1 MSGGLTE
8 HRFTSSEAATE
19 ALAEAILVRLRGA
32 IAERGTAS
40 LIVSGGKSPVPLF
53 ARLRV
58 ADLDWSKV
66 WISLADERWVE
77 PTSPDANER
86 LLREHL
92 LRDAAAAARFVPLKS
107 AFDCVADG
115 LAASATAVAAI
126 PRPFDVVVLGMG
138 EDGHTASLFPGA
150 DGLDAA
156 LALDNPALLAAIV
169 PLTAPHP
176 RITLTLAALLDARCL
191 MLPLSGAAKL
201 DVYRQARETP
211 DARRWPISA
220 VLGQQQTPVEV
231 WLTP

>member
-19 ALAEAILVRLRGA
+19 ALAEAILARLRGA
-32 IAERGTAS
+32 IAERGIAS

-53 ARLRV
+53 ARLRG
-58 ADLDWSKV
+58 ADLDWSRV
-66 WISLADERWVE
+66 WITLADERWVE

-107 AFDCVADG
+107 AFDAVADG
-115 LAASATAVAAI
+115 LAASRAALSAI

-150 DGLDAA
+150 DGVAEA
-156 LALDNPALLAAIV
+156 LAPDNPAPLAAIT

-191 MLPLSGAAKL
+191 MLPLSGATKL
-201 DVYRQARETP
+201 AVYRQARNTP
-211 DARRWPISA
+211 DPLRWPISA
-220 VLGQQQTPVEV
+220 VLSQQRTPVDV
-231 WLTP
+231 WLSA